1 MMKLKVRAV
10 IVVCLL
16 FFSAHHACAL
26 DDWPMYRHDAYLS
39 ATSEQQSEL
48 DLDALR
54 IVWDKP
60 HDFAITSPVAA
71 DLEGDG
77 SLEVVYGTANNKLTV
92 LDFRGNEKWSISLD
106 APIGSPPAIYDLDDN
121 GIREIIAVTSDN
133 RITAVTSEGLELWRY
148 QADSDVAFHP
158 VLAGDFIEDG
168 ETLILA
174 GDIVL
179 YADGTRKRKHNLQT
193 IDESFLNRRGVAAF
207 DPTSGYVVA
216 DLDGDGRFNVQDIPR
231 DGGEILGNLFG
242 GESYVTPTVADVTAN
257 GSLDIVFW
265 GQRNLEDIESGVDW
279 GGTIKSD
286 DFLYLLT
293 SDLQEQWRYTVPR
306 IGGVSVADLSGDE
319 RLELVFGS
327 EKGVFYVLSPEGQA
341 LWHETLEGGISHPP
355 AIADLDGDGAS
366 ELIIATNAKHL
377 YAYGIKRFPE
387 ATTSSTSTTSILT
400 TSSTS
405 TSTSSTSTLLI
416 TTSVYVPPTTVA
428 PTQEEQIT
436 SVIENLLLPGLV
448 IIVFFLLVLFYR
460 WPKKPERPPSKLE
473 RAGFR
478 KEDLEES
485 VPPSD
490 PYSFKP

>member
-1 MMKLKVRAV
+1 MKYSCMF
-10 IVVCLL
+10 IICL
-16 FFSAHHACAL
+16 FFLAAGPACAL
-26 DDWPMYRHDAYLS
+26 DDWPMYRHDVYLS

-77 SLEVVYGTANNKLTV
+77 RLEVIYGTANNKLVV
-92 LDFRGNEKWSISLD
+92 LDFRGDEKWSLSLEVPLG
-106 APIGSPPAIYDLDDN
+106 APPAAVDLDEN
-121 GIREIIAVTSDN
+121 GIFEILAVTRDN
-133 RITAVTSEGLELWRY
+133 RITAVTSEGRELWRY
-148 QADSDVAFHP
+148 QADSDVAFTP
-158 VLAGDFIEDG
+158 VLAGEFIKEG

-174 GDIVL
+174 GDTVL

-193 IDESFLNRRGVAAF
+193 VDEDFLNRRGVAAF
-207 DPTSGYVVA
+207 DPNNGYVVA
-216 DLDGDGRFNVQDIPR
+216 DLDGDGRFNIQDTPR
-231 DGGEILGNLFG
+231 EGGEILGNLFG

-257 GSLDIVFW
+257 GSADIVFW
-265 GQRNLEDIESGVDW
+265 GQRNLQDIETGVDW

-293 SDLQEQWRYTVPR
+293 NDLEEQWRYTVPR
-306 IGGVSVADLSGDE
+306 IGGVSAADLAGDG

-341 LWHETLEGGISHPP
+341 LWHENVEGGISHPP
-355 AIADLDGDGAS
+355 VIADLDGDGAS
-366 ELIIATNAKHL
+366 ELIVATNAKHL
-377 YAYGIKRFPE
+377 YVYGVKRFPE
-387 ATTSSTSTTSILT
+387 TTTSSTSTTSILT
-400 TSSTS
+400 TSSAS
-405 TSTSSTSTLLI
+405 TSVSMSSTSTLLI
-416 TTSVYVPPTTVA
+416 TTSVYVAPTTVA

-436 SVIENLLLPGLV
+436 SVVENLLLPGLV
-448 IIVFFLLVLFYR
+448 IIVFFLLVLFYK